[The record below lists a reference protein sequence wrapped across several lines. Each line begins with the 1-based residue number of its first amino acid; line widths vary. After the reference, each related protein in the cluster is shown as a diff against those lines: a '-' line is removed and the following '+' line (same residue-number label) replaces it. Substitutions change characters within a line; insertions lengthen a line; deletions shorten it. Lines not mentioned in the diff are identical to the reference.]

1 MAHTRTR
8 MDAPL
13 KPPLDKTLMDLITV
27 LEELTDTLKPP
38 RDTTAMDITTVL
50 EELAMEVEEARG
62 VRTRP
67 GLNIS
72 SMSGRSTSITTSC
85 STIKSPYP
93 ASTASLEA
101 TAATGGA
108 RRLAAT

>member
-13 KPPLDKTLMDLITV
+13 KPPLDKTLMDIITV

-38 RDTTAMDITTVL
+38 RDTTVMDITTVL
-50 EELAMEVEEARG
+50 EELAMEVGEAQD

-67 GLNIS
+67 GLNSS

-85 STIKSPYP
+85 STTKSPYP